1 MIRNLFLEP
10 RRLKVKIIFVKTVLM
25 IEILMIVIIILIVIV
40 VLIIMIIFTAQ
51 MVMKLIE
58 EKYHINQYVCDYQW
72 RVDENRTNY
81 KTNCTF
87 D

>member
-1 MIRNLFLEP
+1 MIEILMIE
-10 RRLKVKIIFVKTVLM
+10 ILM

-58 EKYHINQYVCDYQW
+58 EKYHINQYVCDHQW
-72 RVDENRTNY
+72 KVSLESR
-81 KTNCTF
+81 
-87 D
+87 